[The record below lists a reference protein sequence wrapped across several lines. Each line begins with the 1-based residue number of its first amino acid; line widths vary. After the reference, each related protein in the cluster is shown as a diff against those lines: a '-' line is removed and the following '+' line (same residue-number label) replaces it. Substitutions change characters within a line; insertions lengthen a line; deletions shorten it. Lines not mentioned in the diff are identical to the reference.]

1 LFLKPS
7 HAGGFKGY
15 ALDYSLPLPYPL
27 LHTSMLNHPLS
38 LSFLANHT
46 FLFHPCQSPKSKANP
61 LSFVSSDC
69 LFNNWHLQPARCM
82 LPLDPLYVMGG
93 SSRLA
98 SPKQFGS
105 EKIESVDGFMVGMM
119 QEQTGSGHETE

>member
-1 LFLKPS
+1 
-7 HAGGFKGY
+7 
-15 ALDYSLPLPYPL
+15 LDYSLPLPYPL

-46 FLFHPCQSPKSKANP
+46 VLFHPCQSPKSKANP
-61 LSFVSSDC
+61 YHSFHLVVSSITGI
-69 LFNNWHLQPARCM
+69 FNQQDV

>member
-1 LFLKPS
+1 
-7 HAGGFKGY
+7 
-15 ALDYSLPLPYPL
+15 
-27 LHTSMLNHPLS
+27 
-38 LSFLANHT
+38 
-46 FLFHPCQSPKSKANP
+46 
-61 LSFVSSDC
+61 
-69 LFNNWHLQPARCM
+69 
-82 LPLDPLYVMGG
+82 MGG

>member
-46 FLFHPCQSPKSKANP
+46 FLFHLCQSPKSKANP
-61 LSFVSSDC
+61 YHSFHLVVSSITI
-69 LFNNWHLQPARCM
+69 FNQQDVCYHEIRCM
-82 LPLDPLYVMGG
+82 LWMAAVGLRHQNSLG
-93 SSRLA
+93 R
-98 SPKQFGS
+98 
-105 EKIESVDGFMVGMM
+105 KIESVDGFMVGTM
-119 QEQTGSGHETE
+119 QEQTGSGHKT